1 MGTHPI
7 FESDFDCLTENN
19 ECWFG
24 SVAWC
29 VSDFLFKKIMIRWK
43 LNFDAICDLE
53 AIYGVSLV
61 SLVCLQYVFCVTCL
75 DFTWTSSDNLLLTT
89 QLQISQKKFENIK
102 DA

>member
-24 SVAWC
+24 SVAWR

-61 SLVCLQYVFCVTCL
+61 SLVCLQYVFC
-75 DFTWTSSDNLLLTT
+75 LTYRILFGPEAT
-89 QLQISQKKFENIK
+89 TYYKQYSQKSVRRSSRISK
-102 DA
+102 